1 MKRLGPSS
9 AIAFLGFFLVACECR
24 VNGHIYHNN
33 GAVVRVEFRS
43 GGRAYVSRG
52 AFNYLCSYSQS
63 GKSVKL
69 ICAGDTTNFRVQDD
83 GALVGPA
90 EGLMAR
96 LTPLDR

>member
-1 MKRLGPSS
+1 MKRLSPSS
-9 AIAFLGFFLVACECR
+9 AIALLGLFLVACESS

-33 GAVVRVEFRS
+33 GGVVQLEFKS
-43 GGRAYVSRG
+43 GGRAYVSMG
-52 AFNYLCSYSQS
+52 ASIYTCSYSQS
-63 GKSVKL
+63 GKSVRL

-96 LTPLDR
+96 LTPLER